1 MKHMLGALALLM
13 ALGGIGPATAGT
25 PAANH
30 ADIGRLTPQA
40 RGELTGRFVRKWG
53 AHVQRVYDVPVG
65 VWARRMVPT
74 FVAADPDN
82 FRNALK
88 RATFEG
94 AMAELTGTGHR
105 LSDDRAMR
113 RLATAALGS
122 PGEVGAKALG
132 DLDRD
137 LLYTP
142 LQPCRIVDTRNT
154 VDGPIAAGGTRDF
167 IAVVGSGS
175 GYTSQG
181 GSATDCGTPGIVPS
195 ALALNVTAVTPDRAG
210 FTTVYPFG
218 SPRPLAASVNYT
230 AGAIVNNAIIAK
242 TPNPLLSS
250 DFTIYSFGS
259 AHYVVDIVGYFAPV
273 QATPLQCNST
283 YARELVMPGSTF
295 IVPIPGCP
303 IGYVM
308 TAAACNSSNL
318 DDTVNWTKRGFN
330 ISLSGAGLP
339 LSGALCSGKN
349 AGALQTAIE
358 GAAQC
363 CRIPG
368 R

>member
-1 MKHMLGALALLM
+1 MKHMFGAFAMLVALN
-13 ALGGIGPATAGT
+13 GIGPAAAGT
-25 PAANH
+25 PAINDAK
-30 ADIGRLTPQA
+30 DGRLTPQA

-53 AHVQRVYDVPVG
+53 AHIERVYDVPVG

-74 FVAADPDN
+74 FVVADPIN

-113 RLATAALGS
+113 RLAAAALGS
-122 PGEVGAKALG
+122 PGEVGAKVLG

-154 VDGPIAAGGTRDF
+154 AGGQIAAGGTRDF
-167 IAVVGSGS
+167 IAVVGFGG

-218 SPRPLAASVNYT
+218 SPLPLAASVNYT
-230 AGAIVNNAIIAK
+230 AGAIVNNAIITK

-259 AHYVVDIVGYFAPV
+259 AHYVVDIVGYFAPSK
-273 QATPLQCNST
+273 ATALQCTST
-283 YARELVMPGSTF
+283 YVEQFVAAGSTF
-295 IVPIPGCP
+295 IIPIPGCP
-303 IGYVM
+303 LSETM
-308 TAAACNSSNL
+308 TAAACTSSGSSAI
-318 DDTVNWTKRGFN
+318 NWSKRGFD
-330 ISLSGAGLP
+330 ISSGGAGFP
-339 LSGALCSGKN
+339 LSTAVCSGN
-349 AGALQTAIE
+349 NPSAFDAVIR

>member
-1 MKHMLGALALLM
+1 MKHRLAALAMLV
-13 ALGGIGPATAGT
+13 ALSGNGPATAGT
-25 PAANH
+25 PAAND
-30 ADIGRLTPQA
+30 AGDGRLTPQA
-40 RGELTGRFVRKWG
+40 RGELTGRFVRKWA

-113 RLATAALGS
+113 RLSAAACS
-122 PGEVGAKALG
+122 
-132 DLDRD
+132 
-137 LLYTP
+137 
-142 LQPCRIVDTRNT
+142 
-154 VDGPIAAGGTRDF
+154 
-167 IAVVGSGS
+167 
-175 GYTSQG
+175 
-181 GSATDCGTPGIVPS
+181 
-195 ALALNVTAVTPDRAG
+195 
-210 FTTVYPFG
+210 
-218 SPRPLAASVNYT
+218 
-230 AGAIVNNAIIAK
+230 
-242 TPNPLLSS
+242 
-250 DFTIYSFGS
+250 
-259 AHYVVDIVGYFAPV
+259 
-273 QATPLQCNST
+273 ST
-283 YARELVMPGSTF
+283 YARELVTPGSTF
-295 IVPIPGCP
+295 IVPIPGRP

-318 DDTVNWTKRGFN
+318 DDTVDWTKRGFN

-339 LSGALCSGKN
+339 LSTALCSGKN
-349 AGALQTAIE
+349 AGAFLTAIE